1 MQSSFRQEPS
11 SRLNQGAA
19 LNQEYGDRP
28 APADLT
34 TPKLGLS
41 ITQMV
46 QTTKYQFEKFV
57 DNRALANRTLA
68 HLTLL
73 ILAILA
79 IGISHLKLAWN
90 NIRVIQPLQQPI
102 IEEPQPVPQVEEE
115 RPLTLS
121 GRLNN
126 TLDFLIQFA
135 VPHTTIPDRTTTTQ
149 IPQNSGE
156 LREYVVESGDTIYGI
171 AAKFGLSPETLV
183 WSNTS
188 LENNP
193 DLLSVGQALTIL
205 PFDGI
210 YHQVGGGDTI
220 EGIASTFKTDAQG
233 IIDFPLNN
241 LDPENPIIQAGQWL
255 VVPGGTKPFIPRTV
269 TAYSYSGLAP
279 ADATIGSGNFGWPA
293 SGDISSGFESY
304 HPAIDI
310 AAYVGAPVL
319 AADGGYV
326 VVAGWDNLFGY
337 HIVIDHGNGY
347 QTLYAHLQSYY
358 VEAGV
363 NVTKGQQIGEMGST
377 GNSTGPHLH
386 FEVRQGTVQRNPY
399 GFLP

>member
-28 APADLT
+28 
-34 TPKLGLS
+34 TPTDSTIPTLGLRL
-41 ITQMV
+41 IHMV

-57 DNRALANRTLA
+57 DNRGLANRTLT
-68 HLTLL
+68 HLTL
-73 ILAILA
+73 IVLAILA
-79 IGISHLKLAWN
+79 IGINQLNLAWN
-90 NIRVIQPLQQPI
+90 NIRAIQPLQQPI
-102 IEEPQPVPQVEEE
+102 VDEPQPVPQVEEE
-115 RPLTLS
+115 APLTLS

-149 IPQNSGE
+149 IPQNSEE
-156 LREYVVESGDTIYGI
+156 LQKYVVEPGDTIYGI

-183 WSNTS
+183 WSNS
-188 LENNP
+188 DLENNP
-193 DLLSVGQALTIL
+193 HLLSVGQELLIL

-220 EGIASTFKTDAQG
+220 EGIASTFKTNAQA
-233 IIDFPLNN
+233 IIDFPLNK
-241 LDPENPIIQAGQWL
+241 LDPENPVILAGQWL

-269 TAYSYSGLAP
+269 TAYSYTGLAP
-279 ADATIGSGNFGWPA
+279 ADASVGSGIFGWPA

-304 HPAIDI
+304 HPGIDI
-310 AAYVGAPVL
+310 AAYIGAPVL

-326 VVAGWDNLFGY
+326 VVSGWDNLYGN

-347 QTLYAHLQSYY
+347 QTLYAHLQSFY

-363 NVTKGQQIGEMGST
+363 NVSKGQQIGEMGST

-386 FEVRQGTVQRNPY
+386 FEIRQGTVQGNPY
-399 GFLP
+399 G